1 MSTCCKIHDQVDRV
15 TTCNLPTEVTVLL
28 ASVLEAAELDT
39 MVLDSTVGE
48 TMVEVLVLVT
58 VLRVLEAPVV
68 AAALPT

>member
-48 TMVEVLVLVT
+48 TMVEVLVLFPSDAYKDVMKC
-58 VLRVLEAPVV
+58 RI
-68 AAALPT
+68 